1 MAKSGPI
8 VVDGWLVQQ
17 VLMYKSPPEVT
28 TITGACKSIAHKYGV
43 TPETLRCYASKG
55 IPSRSKIARIM
66 LQEYADIEAV
76 NNAELLKVH
85 KMEEELIR
93 SIERVA
99 ESFEHAGKT
108 LIALKESVKRKEGRK

>member
-17 VLMYKSPPEVT
+17 VLMYKSPSNVT
-28 TITGACKSIAHKYGV
+28 TITGACKVLAAKYGV

-66 LQEYADIEAV
+66 MQEYADVEAA
-76 NNAELLKVH
+76 NNAEIVKIS
-85 KMEEELIR
+85 KMEEELIH
-93 SIERVA
+93 SIERIA
-99 ESFEHAGKT
+99 GSFEHAGKT
-108 LIALKESVKRKEGRK
+108 LIALKESIERREGRG